1 MIFNC
6 GLMARMHTKRHGKSK
21 SRKPIIEEGEKVEM
35 PLSKKEVENIIEQ
48 YVKEGMN
55 TAIIGEKLKREHGI
69 LYPKLILGKR
79 MTMFL
84 KEKNLAGSMPEDL
97 LNLMSKAVNLN
108 KHLKS
113 NKQDKSNTL
122 NLRRTESKIWRL
134 TKYYIREGVLPN
146 KWRYDVKQ
154 AELIIKGRS

>member
-6 GLMARMHTKRHGKSK
+6 GLMARMHTKKHGKSK
-21 SRKPIIEEGEKVEM
+21 SRKPIIEEGAAVEM
-35 PLSKKEVENIIEQ
+35 PLSKKEVETIIEQ

-55 TAIIGEKLKREHGI
+55 TALIGEKLKREHGI
-69 LYPKLILGKR
+69 LYPKLILGQR
-79 MTMFL
+79 MTAFL
-84 KEKNLAGSMPEDL
+84 KEKKLIGNMPEDL

-108 KHLKS
+108 KHLQS

-134 TKYYIREGVLPN
+134 TKYYIREGVLPA

-154 AELIIKGRS
+154 AELIIKGR